1 MSKYHAKDI
10 ESIAQELNTDLVN
23 GLSSIEVKNRLEQY
37 GPNVLQEA
45 KKVSPIVKFFMQFKD
60 FLVVL
65 LIAAGLISMIFG
77 DYIEAVVIFIIIIL
91 NAILG
96 FIQEFRA
103 EQSLEK
109 LKDLAGDDTL
119 VIRDGKETRI
129 DVCDLVPG
137 DILLMYEGETIAAD
151 ARIFEANRLKVE
163 EGILTGESVPVDKST
178 KSIEGEFIPLAEQ
191 SNMAFMGTITVKG
204 RGKAMVV
211 RTGMETEMGKIAKD
225 TLEAEDQKTPL
236 QENLERFGKILG
248 MFVIGIMIVIIVVE
262 LFIYSGTA
270 LTIDKITEILETS
283 IALAVSAVPEGL
295 AAAITL
301 TLAIGVQRMAK
312 KKAIMRSL
320 PAVETLGSVEVICT
334 DKTGT
339 LTQNKMTVLRV
350 WTPQTG
356 LVKVSGAGYNPKG
369 KFINDDDEPLPI
381 EIEEK
386 LHETLKAGYLAS
398 TAKIQ
403 FSAEKQE
410 WQCEGDPT
418 EGSLIVSAMKTGLK
432 PVWEEQH
439 ELKPN
444 GEIFFDS
451 ERKRMTMVYKT
462 TEDGNEITVAY
473 SKGSPESILDTCSK
487 IMVGDEVLPLS
498 KDWKDKVL
506 DINTQLANKA
516 FRVLGMAKRMIDNDV
531 SDFTID
537 NVEKE
542 MIFLGLEA
550 MIDPPRTEVE
560 KAVEKCKN
568 AGIRIIMITGDQ
580 RDTAMAIARALDLK
594 PYEDEVY
601 TTYTAAELEAMSE
614 DEFRTIVKDLDVC
627 ARASPSIKK
636 RIVKCLQDD
645 YNQVVAMTGD
655 GVNDAPAL
663 KKADIGIA
671 MGITGT
677 DVAREAADMILTDDN
692 FSTIVSAVEEGRN
705 IYKNMKSFIRY
716 MLSSNFDEIMVVF
729 TATVLLGLESPYL
742 ALGILWINLI
752 TDGLPS
758 LSLAVDVPD
767 PNIMKAK
774 PRGRKGSMMSEI
786 LIFSIIAGIISYL
799 ATMSLFLMYYDDLS
813 KARTLALTVSVIF
826 ELFQVFVS
834 RTPDGISV
842 FRYNPLKNKFLLGSV
857 ISAFLLQLVIIYTPA
872 AAAIFH
878 FAPLS
883 LSEWLIMFGIV
894 IAGITLLD
902 ITRLIQH
909 KISKR
914 KS

>member
-786 LIFSIIAGIISYL
+786 LIFS
-799 ATMSLFLMYYDDLS
+799 
-813 KARTLALTVSVIF
+813 
-826 ELFQVFVS
+826 
-834 RTPDGISV
+834 
-842 FRYNPLKNKFLLGSV
+842 
-857 ISAFLLQLVIIYTPA
+857 
-872 AAAIFH
+872 
-878 FAPLS
+878 
-883 LSEWLIMFGIV
+883 
-894 IAGITLLD
+894 
-902 ITRLIQH
+902 
-909 KISKR
+909 
-914 KS
+914 